1 MEVRVEEAGGGDD
14 GGQDEV
20 AGEDFLR
27 VSATG
32 KVGATC
38 SSSESSES
46 AAPAAPKAPAALPCP
61 PSPASPLSPSEQPC
75 NGANAAPTW
84 WIRGRARFRR
94 RARGGDVAN

>member
-32 KVGATC
+32 YLFLERIERKC
-38 SSSESSES
+38 S
-46 AAPAAPKAPAALPCP
+46 A
-61 PSPASPLSPSEQPC
+61 
-75 NGANAAPTW
+75 
-84 WIRGRARFRR
+84 R
-94 RARGGDVAN
+94 RAQGARRVAVPA

>member
-1 MEVRVEEAGGGDD
+1 MEGRMEVRTR
-14 GGQDEV
+14 
-20 AGEDFLR
+20 LR
-27 VSATG
+27 VRIFLWVDAAG
-32 KVGATC
+32 KVEPTC
-38 SSSESSES
+38 SSSESSDN
-46 AAPAAPKAPAALPCP
+46 APKAPAALPRP